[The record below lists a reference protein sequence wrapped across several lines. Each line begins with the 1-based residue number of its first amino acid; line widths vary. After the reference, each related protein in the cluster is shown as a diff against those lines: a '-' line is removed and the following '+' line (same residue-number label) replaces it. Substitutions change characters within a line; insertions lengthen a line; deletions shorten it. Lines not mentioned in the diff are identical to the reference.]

1 MNITYDTI
9 INFLSDNDKSNC
21 NFPTKKNILK
31 YAKEFNIFSD
41 ILPNKYFRYGVQ
53 QYDNDKN
60 NISFYSSILHLLN
73 KKFVLKDQYDQI
85 TYVNTIKNDINQFL
99 KKNYKKFHLKN
110 KFDKEYSRNL
120 ILSNK
125 SNPLIIE
132 LISFSLSLN
141 IIIFDFEKEKIFVN
155 YDNNFLNPWKPT
167 ILLSKFKNIWE
178 PIYSDNKK
186 IFSYNDNIIKSI
198 YDNDILYYESEYLS
212 KEFVLLDNINELL
225 QIEKEKDGYIE
236 DDKSEE
242 NDYFISKK
250 KFKNNFNKNKLKKMR
265 KDELIELINEL
276 NINIISTKKTKKNL
290 IVEILSN
297 I

>member
-250 KFKNNFNKNKLKKMR
+250 KFKNNFTENKLKKMR